1 MRGPFQTMLDT
12 RWQKVLADLWKQR
25 GRTLIVALA
34 IAVGVFAVGIVVNAR
49 TILVREYDSDQG
61 AALPASAI
69 VDTYPFDED
78 LARSV
83 ARLPGVAAAEGRTL
97 VRTRVFDSGGK
108 PRELV
113 LVAVPDF
120 INLQVDSLTPLD
132 GFWPPRAHEIILERM
147 APKYLGASIGE
158 PLTFVLDDG
167 TEKTLTVVGTAHDA
181 QRPSPDITG
190 TAYGYVTLQTL
201 SDLGVPTA
209 YTALHVRVAGD
220 TGDKAHI
227 LAVMDGVEAHLRR
240 TGRPILAR
248 RIITESLAA
257 PFIDTVVLILTTFG
271 VVILLLSGFLVV
283 NAMTALITQQIPQI
297 GVMKLIG
304 ARQRQIV
311 TLYMVT
317 VLVYG
322 LVAIALAMPLSL
334 LTARL
339 LMTEMVNKLLNV
351 MPESYTVPLGVLAVQ
366 AAVGVLLPLL
376 AGLAPVL
383 RGTRITIQ
391 RALNDANLG
400 AAGYGQGR
408 VERLLARLEVLRRAQ
423 RPLLLAVRNTLRHKG
438 RLVQTLVVLTFGTAL
453 FVSVISVRSSV
464 NATLDAYMRFHLYD
478 ASVDMKQ
485 AERVV
490 RLEQAIGQVP
500 GVAQVELWS
509 TGGAARVRADGSKS
523 DSFRVY
529 AVPAGTTFIS
539 PEVLQGEWLTADSRI
554 AEEGSVGDPRSSPG
568 QALRPSGAYPPVV
581 VNSELLDAE
590 PDLRVGSI
598 VELEVDGRKAQ
609 WRIEGVVPTESRG
622 SAAYVNLD
630 DYAYATRTPGQ
641 ATRVLVRM
649 LRHDE
654 TSQHAMATLL
664 AGQLE
669 GAGIQVKG
677 TETSMMIRSENSL
690 LFTIVVAF
698 LILMALLLA
707 AVGGLG
713 LTTTMNIN
721 LLERVREIGV
731 LRAIGASNASVRT
744 IVLLEGVAMGL
755 FSWLVGV
762 LLSLLISPFLSEQL
776 GLALIK
782 VPLHYHYAW
791 LAAVAWFFVL
801 QAVAVVASLG
811 PARNAVRLTVREV
824 LAYE

>member
-1 MRGPFQTMLDT
+1 VLSWPAKPELTTGPFLMMLDT
-12 RWQKVLADLWKQR
+12 RWQKVLADLWKHR
-25 GRTLIVALA
+25 GRTLVVALA

-49 TILVREYDSDQG
+49 TILVREYNSDQAG
-61 AALPASAI
+61 ALPASAI
-69 VDTYPFDED
+69 VDTFPFDED

-83 ARLPGVAAAEGRTL
+83 ARLPGVAAAEGRSQ
-97 VRTRVFDSGGK
+97 VRTRVYDSAGQ
-108 PRELV
+108 PHELV
-113 LVAVPDF
+113 LVAIPDF
-120 INLQVDSLTPLD
+120 ENLQVDALTPLD

-147 APKYLGASIGE
+147 SPQYLGAHVGQ

-167 TEKTLTVVGTAHDA
+167 TEKTLSVVGTAHDA

-190 TAYGYVTLQTL
+190 TAYGYVALETL

-227 LAVMDGVEAHLRR
+227 LAVLDEVEAHLRR

-248 RIITESLAA
+248 RVITESLAA

-271 VVILLLSGFLVV
+271 LVILLLSGFLVV

-351 MPESYTVPLGVLAVQ
+351 MPESYAVSLGVLGVQ

-391 RALNDANLG
+391 RALNDANQG

-408 VERLLARLEVLRRAQ
+408 VERLLAHLEALRRAQ

-453 FVSVISVRSSV
+453 FISVVSVRSSV
-464 NATLDAYMRFHLYD
+464 NATLDVYMRFHGYD
-478 ASVDMKQ
+478 VSVDLKQ
-485 AERVV
+485 PERAL
-490 RLEQAIGQVP
+490 RLEQAVGQVP

-509 TGGAARVRADGSKS
+509 TGGATRVRTDGTKS
-523 DSFRVY
+523 DGFRVF
-529 AVPAGTTFIS
+529 AVPAGSAFMS
-539 PEVLQGEWLTADSRI
+539 PEILQGEWLATDSATAGGGATRL
-554 AEEGSVGDPRSSPG
+554 EE
-568 QALRPSGAYPPVV
+568 AYPAVV
-581 VNSELLDAE
+581 VNSELLHEE

-609 WRIEGVVPTESRG
+609 WRIAGVVPTESRG
-622 SAAYVNLD
+622 SAAYVKLD
-630 DYAYATRTPGQ
+630 DYAYATRRPGQ
-641 ATRVLVRM
+641 ATRVVVRTAQ
-649 LRHDE
+649 HDE
-654 TSQHAMATLL
+654 ASQEAMATRL
-664 AGQLE
+664 AAQLE

-677 TETSMMIRSENSL
+677 TETATMIQSENSL

-755 FSWLVGV
+755 FSWLVG
-762 LLSLLISPFLSEQL
+762 LALSLPISPFLSEQL

-782 VPLHYHYAW
+782 VPLHYEYAW

-801 QAVAVVASLG
+801 QAVAVAASLG